1 MAKYRL
7 IVKLPDIK
15 LNFNNLENYEV
26 IDNTFIKIF
35 DAKTQTYRI
44 FDSRIC
50 EIIEEVDNNGFN

>member
-15 LNFNNLENYEV
+15 LNFNIEEYEILETGYY
-26 IDNTFIKIF
+26 KIF
-35 DAKTQTYRI
+35 DSKTQTYRI

-50 EIIEEVDNNGFN
+50 EIIQGGQK

>member
-50 EIIEEVDNNGFN
+50 EIIEEADNNGFN

>member
-35 DAKTQTYRI
+35 DVKTQTYRI